1 MANLLAP
8 ASGPAFALLPAATGA
23 PVQPALRGQTHFQQ
37 KIDSATHT
45 FGAACGVVGV
55 TAVVGMLASSA
66 TKRQTAVRP
75 SGRSIAVKAAQGG
88 FRPEAQLG
96 VQAPVQFWDPLGLAS
111 DNNEETFNR
120 RRRVEL
126 KHGRVSMLAVIGYI
140 VPEYY
145 RFPGYLS
152 PSENLKFE
160 DVPNGLAALSKVP
173 VAGWAQYFIFCGLC
187 EFYFLKQE
195 KAPGDYGLGFLGAWN
210 LLGSIKDPKVR
221 ATKLNAEL
229 ANGRLAMFAIMSLFF
244 QNGVTGSTGG
254 ELYGWGE
261 GSGLVYGQVLLPG
274 LLALAV
280 GGEVFRNGPDS
291 EFAKRLKLK
300 EFYGAP
306 SKGGKV

>member
-1 MANLLAP
+1 MAGLFTLTP
-8 ASGPAFALLPAATGA
+8 GSAFVPLSPTQM
-23 PVQPALRGQTHFQQ
+23 PVQPALRSYKVQQ
-37 KIDSATHT
+37 VSAGPSFFEASCGVAGATAALGLIASRVIQRST
-45 FGAACGVVGV
+45 GSKRTGAA
-55 TAVVGMLASSA
+55 
-66 TKRQTAVRP
+66 VRM
-75 SGRSIAVKAAQGG
+75 AAANTG
-88 FRPEAQLG
+88 FRPEKQLG
-96 VQAPVQFWDPLGLAS
+96 VQAPVQFWDPLGLSA
-111 DNNEETFNR
+111 DGNEETFNR

-152 PSENLKFE
+152 PSEGLKFE

-210 LLGSIKDPKVR
+210 VLGSIKDPKVR

-291 EFAKRLKLK
+291 FYLKDFNTK
-300 EFYGAP
+300 DFYGAQ

>member
-1 MANLLAP
+1 MANLLASTP
-8 ASGPAFALLPAATGA
+8 GATFTLLPAATSST
-23 PVQPALRGQTHFQQ
+23 VQPALRGQ
-37 KIDSATHT
+37 ATKPHSVDAT
-45 FGAACGVVGV
+45 ASLFSTACGVVGV
-55 TAVVGMLASSA
+55 TASIGLLASSA
-66 TKRQTAVRP
+66 TQRQPAVRP
-75 SGRSIAVKAAQGG
+75 FGRSIAVKAAQGG

-145 RFPGYLS
+145 RFPGYSS
-152 PSENLKFE
+152 PSENLTFE

-221 ATKLNAEL
+221 ATKLNASWQMAVWPCL
-229 ANGRLAMFAIMSLFF
+229 RSCHSSSKMVLQAPLVVNC
-244 QNGVTGSTGG
+244 TDG
-254 ELYGWGE
+254 ERA
-261 GSGLVYGQVLLPG
+261 Q
-274 LLALAV
+274 A
-280 GGEVFRNGPDS
+280 
-291 EFAKRLKLK
+291 
-300 EFYGAP
+300 
-306 SKGGKV
+306 

>member
-1 MANLLAP
+1 
-8 ASGPAFALLPAATGA
+8 
-23 PVQPALRGQTHFQQ
+23 
-37 KIDSATHT
+37 
-45 FGAACGVVGV
+45 
-55 TAVVGMLASSA
+55 
-66 TKRQTAVRP
+66 
-75 SGRSIAVKAAQGG
+75 
-88 FRPEAQLG
+88 
-96 VQAPVQFWDPLGLAS
+96 
-111 DNNEETFNR
+111 
-120 RRRVEL
+120 
-126 KHGRVSMLAVIGYI
+126 
-140 VPEYY
+140 
-145 RFPGYLS
+145 
-152 PSENLKFE
+152 LKFE

-187 EFYFLKQE
+187 EFYFLKNE

-210 LLGSIKDPKVR
+210 VLGSIKDPKVR

-291 EFAKRLKLK
+291 FYLKDFNTK

>member
-1 MANLLAP
+1 MADLLAP
-8 ASGPAFALLPAATGA
+8 VSGPAFALLPAATGA
-23 PVQPALRGQTHFQQ
+23 PVQPALRGQTHIQQ
-37 KIDSATHT
+37 KADTATHT
-45 FGAACGVVGV
+45 FGAACGVAGV
-55 TAVVGMLASSA
+55 TAVVGLLASSA
-66 TKRQTAVRP
+66 TKRQPAVRAA
-75 SGRSIAVKAAQGG
+75 RKSIAAKAAQGG
-88 FRPEAQLG
+88 FRPETQLG

-244 QNGVTGSTGG
+244 QNGVRGSTGG

>member
-1 MANLLAP
+1 MAGVLTLTP
-8 ASGPAFALLPAATGA
+8 
-23 PVQPALRGQTHFQQ
+23 
-37 KIDSATHT
+37 
-45 FGAACGVVGV
+45 GAAFVPVSGTMVPIQPNVRYEIMQQERSTHSSFLNASCGVVGA
-55 TAVVGMLASSA
+55 TAAFGLIASRVIQNRPRS
-66 TKRQTAVRP
+66 KRTGAAVPR
-75 SGRSIAVKAAQGG
+75 AAAKTG
-88 FRPEAQLG
+88 FRPEQQLG
-96 VQAPVQFWDPLGLAS
+96 IQAPVQFWDPLGLAA
-111 DNNEETFNR
+111 DGNEETFNR

-187 EFYFLKQE
+187 EFYFLKNE

-210 LLGSIKDPKVR
+210 VLGSIKDPKVR

-291 EFAKRLKLK
+291 FYLKDFNTK
-300 EFYGAP
+300 DFYGAP